1 MRWWNPGKSFSR
13 GFVIPVEEYN
23 VQLKKIQQLPP
34 GPERI
39 AAMKDACAIIEKQAN
54 MLALVNKPDYIAYRK
69 DLVDARF
76 SRIEGN
82 FNTMKYLESFTSER

>member
-1 MRWWNPGKSFSR
+1 
-13 GFVIPVEEYN
+13 
-23 VQLKKIQQLPP
+23 
-34 GPERI
+34 
-39 AAMKDACAIIEKQAN
+39 MKDACAIIEKQAN